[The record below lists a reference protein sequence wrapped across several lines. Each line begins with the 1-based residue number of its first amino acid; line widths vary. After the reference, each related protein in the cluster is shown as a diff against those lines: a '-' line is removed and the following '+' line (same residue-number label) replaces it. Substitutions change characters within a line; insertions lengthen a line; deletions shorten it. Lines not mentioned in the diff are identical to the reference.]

1 MKIYQFF
8 LNYTFDQSD
17 LRSRRLMYI
26 GHVLRMDPEH
36 MTRRV
41 IVARGTDHR
50 DGDLFMDCP
59 DHDSIETLT
68 EIAYDRKL
76 RMDQSDRAPK
86 PMMPQGDLA

>member
-1 MKIYQFF
+1 
-8 LNYTFDQSD
+8 
-17 LRSRRLMYI
+17 MYI

-68 EIAYDRKL
+68 EIAYDRKQWRSMVNQL
-76 RMDQSDRAPK
+76 AGKGTHGTVRANTEAETTALINALPDR
-86 PMMPQGDLA
+86 L